1 MEVISDDCL
10 GRKAPGLRDASVK
23 KPGSF
28 LLESP
33 SSFGLPGHN
42 STVLTLA
49 FPPSLLLYQGLQ
61 DECQYLLQP
70 QLIVRRLLDVAVLV
84 PGRPSEQTL
93 SAHNRSALYK

>member
-1 MEVISDDCL
+1 MYQFKTNKYKIS
-10 GRKAPGLRDASVK
+10 K
-23 KPGSF
+23 
-28 LLESP
+28 E
-33 SSFGLPGHN
+33 N
-42 STVLTLA
+42 SNNS
-49 FPPSLLLYQGLQ
+49 PPSFSPLLPPLLVPQGLQ